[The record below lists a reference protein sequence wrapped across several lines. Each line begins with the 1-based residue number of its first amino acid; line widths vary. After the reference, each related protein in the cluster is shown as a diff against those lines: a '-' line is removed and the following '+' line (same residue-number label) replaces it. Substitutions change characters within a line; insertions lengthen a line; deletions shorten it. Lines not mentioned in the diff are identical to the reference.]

1 MLSDQETLELARRA
15 GKGEREALGRLAG
28 ALRPLI
34 CRWAL
39 VITADPDDAEDVA
52 QVVLMKMAGS
62 MEDFDGRS
70 KVTSWLYRITR
81 NASLDH
87 LRGKGRDRR
96 LAEKMGRLAQAA
108 TPRLEDP
115 LDDIEMKR
123 TLRLIRT
130 LLVKLS
136 LKQREVF
143 DLVDL
148 QGLKPREAAE
158 MLEMNPNTVRV
169 HLLRARRTMRS
180 EMLARDHGYGG
191 VGR

>member
-1 MLSDQETLELARRA
+1 MLSDQETLELAQRA
-15 GKGEREALGRLAG
+15 RKGEREALGRLAG

-39 VITADPDDAEDVA
+39 VITGDPDDAEDVA
-52 QVVLMKMAGS
+52 QVVLMKIAGS

-70 KVTSWLYRITR
+70 KVTSWVYRITR

-87 LRGKGRDRR
+87 MRRRGRNRR
-96 LAEKMGRLAQAA
+96 LADKLAQLAQAA
-108 TPRLEDP
+108 KPRIADP

-123 TLRLIRT
+123 TVGLIRT
-130 LLVKLS
+130 LLAELP

-148 QGLKPREAAE
+148 QGLKPKEAAE
-158 MLEMNPNTVRV
+158 MLEMNPNTARV

-180 EMLARDHGYGG
+180 AMLARDHGYGG

>member
-1 MLSDQETLELARRA
+1 MLSDQETLELAQRA
-15 GKGEREALGRLAG
+15 RKGEREALGRLAG

-39 VITADPDDAEDVA
+39 VITGDPDDAEDVA

-62 MEDFDGRS
+62 MADFDGRS
-70 KVTSWLYRITR
+70 KVTSWVYRITR

-87 LRGKGRDRR
+87 MRRRGRNRR
-96 LAEKMGRLAQAA
+96 MADKLARLAQAA
-108 TPRLEDP
+108 KPRIADP

-123 TLRLIRT
+123 TVGLIRT
-130 LLVKLS
+130 LLGELP

-148 QGLKPREAAE
+148 QGLKPKEAAE
-158 MLEMNPNTVRV
+158 MLEMNPNTARV

-180 EMLARDHGYGG
+180 AMLARDHGYGG

>member
-1 MLSDQETLELARRA
+1 M
-15 GKGEREALGRLAG
+15 
-28 ALRPLI
+28 
-34 CRWAL
+34 
-39 VITADPDDAEDVA
+39 ITGDPDDAEDVA

-70 KVTSWLYRITR
+70 KVTSWVYRITR

-87 LRGKGRDRR
+87 MRRRGRNRR
-96 LAEKMGRLAQAA
+96 LADKLAQLAQAA
-108 TPRLEDP
+108 KPRIADP

-123 TLRLIRT
+123 TVGLIRT
-130 LLVKLS
+130 LLAELP

-148 QGLKPREAAE
+148 QGLKPKEAAE
-158 MLEMNPNTVRV
+158 MLEMNPNTARV

-180 EMLARDHGYGG
+180 AMLARDHGYGG